1 MEEECLL
8 AQIFA
13 YVSISSDHVF
23 SLDSEAGQCPCNSFA
38 KPYILQDDGQY
49 GRRMQPR
56 IVNGYIISEKLC
68 LLLKESQRA
77 SHSKRRLQYHCEWL
91 VARVTFVAGKFNN
104 TDHYI

>member
-1 MEEECLL
+1 M
-8 AQIFA
+8 
-13 YVSISSDHVF
+13 F
-23 SLDSEAGQCPCNSFA
+23 SPWIQRPNSALRNSFA

-77 SHSKRRLQYHCEWL
+77 SHSNRCLQYDCEWL
-91 VARVTFVAGKFNN
+91 VAIKG
-104 TDHYI
+104 